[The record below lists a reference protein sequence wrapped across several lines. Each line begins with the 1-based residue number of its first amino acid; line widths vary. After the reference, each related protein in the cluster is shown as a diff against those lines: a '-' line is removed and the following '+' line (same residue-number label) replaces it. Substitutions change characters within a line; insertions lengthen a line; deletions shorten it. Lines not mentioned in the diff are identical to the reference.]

1 MWREERVK
9 RLLTPKGDH
18 SGNVGCLPWG
28 TGQQRLLQWTKIN
41 VEPFEVLTISSLPQ
55 TPHPLA
61 VL

>member
-1 MWREERVK
+1 MWREGRVK

-28 TGQQRLLQWTKIN
+28 TGQQCLQWTKIN
-41 VEPFEVLTISSLPQ
+41 SESSEVLTVSSLPQ
-55 TPHPLA
+55 MPRPLA